1 MHRADQIR
9 RTLSLANLDH
19 LLLLSQN
26 PSGER
31 EKLLKEVSR
40 AGKELVWRSED
51 EQRLFPRDG
60 ERAIILALKRG
71 IRELVRPLS
80 YDQADY
86 QAPLFWRFRHELELM
101 SYSCY
106 SGHGENV
113 NCV

>member
-1 MHRADQIR
+1 MVRADQIR

-71 IRELVRPLS
+71 IRELIRPLS
-80 YDQADY
+80 YD
-86 QAPLFWRFRHELELM
+86 
-101 SYSCY
+101 
-106 SGHGENV
+106 
-113 NCV
+113 